1 MQTRILLKTTIG
13 PVADDWNIG
22 RFSLLAEHLRGLTD
36 PAGASLYHVVA
47 RDRIEHSQGHDTDLE
62 EAARGA
68 YGQLWLIAVDAT
80 GALTQVDVGNIG
92 RFRQGGGGILLT
104 RDHQD
109 LGACLPKLGAV
120 GATHFFQTVN
130 PDPDAS
136 RRCRDATGTP
146 SINWADFQS
155 RRTGESAPI
164 NAA

>member
-13 PVADDWNIG
+13 PVADDWNIS

-68 YGQLWLIAVDAT
+68 YDQLWLIAVDAT

-109 LGACLPKLGAV
+109 LGACLTKLGAV
-120 GATHFFQTVN
+120 GATQFFQTVR
-130 PDPDAS
+130 S
-136 RRCRDATGTP
+136 EERRVGKECRAR
-146 SINWADFQS
+146 WA
-155 RRTGESAPI
+155 PY
-164 NAA
+164 

>member
-80 GALTQVDVGNIG
+80 GALTQVDVGNIS

-109 LGACLPKLGAV
+109 LGACLTKLGSSRGNAIL
-120 GATHFFQTVN
+120 
-130 PDPDAS
+130 PDRQPGSGRVAPLPG
-136 RRCRDATGTP
+136 RHRDTIDQLAQL
-146 SINWADFQS
+146 SL
-155 RRTGESAPI
+155 RLKR
-164 NAA
+164 